1 MNRRLSLLSWL
12 PVLAWCA
19 TGCVTV
25 YQPLVS
31 LQRPAVIN
39 TDKNNFEGLKLRFKC
54 IPTDYTDSG
63 DSEVLCQNLRT
74 LFDNQ
79 GAKVDLEVPDSDIPK
94 PDEDEAIKPDLIVE
108 LTSRQ
113 LHTENS
119 ALQWVL
125 FYASLTMIPA
135 VTEATFSQDII
146 LRDTD
151 GFLLGQDSLQ
161 GRFVRY
167 VGLGYWAI
175 NGLMDLIVRDKS
187 EKLTGDNAK
196 LDFSRDF
203 YGQLSQ
209 LVFHARMKQLVLRNF
224 DGPMPGTVAP
234 AKAAA
239 PKEDPNAPM
248 VPLLPGFPF
257 PPPTAPPPPRNPA
270 KL

>member
-1 MNRRLSLLSWL
+1 MARCIPTRLPLLL
-12 PVLAWCA
+12 VLAFCA

-39 TDKNNFEGLKLRFKC
+39 PDHNNFEGLKLLLKC
-54 IPTDYTDSG
+54 LPTDYTDSG
-63 DSEVLCQNLRT
+63 DSEILCQNLRT

-79 GAKVDLEVPDSDIPK
+79 GAQVELEVPDSDVPK
-94 PDEDEAIKPDLIVE
+94 PDEEAAKPDLIVE

-113 LHTENS
+113 LHSENS
-119 ALQWVL
+119 ALQWAL
-125 FYASLTMIPA
+125 CYASFTLIPA
-135 VTEATFSQDII
+135 VTEATFAQDVI

-167 VGLGYWAI
+167 FGLGYWAI

-187 EKLTGDNAK
+187 EQLTGSAQK
-196 LDFSRDF
+196 EEFSRDF

-224 DGPMPGTVAP
+224 DAPMPNSAEAV
-234 AKAAA
+234 KAAA

-257 PPPTAPPPPRNPA
+257 PPPTAPPLPKNPA